1 QWKLLFRANG
11 HEYDPQHN
19 YRIQDLIDLNIL
31 QIENQDVFIQIHKQA
46 TREQKLK
53 DKLMNMQTWL
63 SELHYRMAKYKPP
76 LKITTVRN
84 RITSSYRQRLSRYRE
99 LRARTPTARKTPT
112 EVIVTTE
119 SSIETIEEAYI
130 MINSQEILR
139 LIEDRL
145 LLLYSN
151 EPFHSNMDNRR
162 DQFQQYYR
170 LFDNVKEMTQLWFE
184 TQNRWIF

>member
-1 QWKLLFRANG
+1 KFLLIIIGYSLTRHALWKLLFRANG

-76 LKITTVRN
+76 LKITTGN
-84 RITSSYRQRLSRYRE
+84 YFFF
-99 LRARTPTARKTPT
+99 K
-112 EVIVTTE
+112 
-119 SSIETIEEAYI
+119 
-130 MINSQEILR
+130 
-139 LIEDRL
+139 
-145 LLLYSN
+145 
-151 EPFHSNMDNRR
+151 
-162 DQFQQYYR
+162 
-170 LFDNVKEMTQLWFE
+170 
-184 TQNRWIF
+184 